1 MRPYVIAGLSAVA
14 ALLTIAMLF
23 TAGWV
28 LPPAESSQ
36 IGYRGVG
43 MVGTVDAGKAE
54 ALEAA
59 NQAPEPIYPYE
70 PIPDDPLAKDVYE
83 NVQVLGDLPDSQ
95 FTRLM
100 AHMTEW
106 VAPEEGC
113 GYCHNLENLAD
124 DSVYTKVV
132 SRRMIQMTQYINTQ
146 WTDHVA
152 DTGVTC
158 YTCHRGQNVPS
169 EIWFSGDG
177 PDGVQG
183 MAGYR
188 GEGQNVAGENVGL
201 TSLNYDPFTPL
212 LVEDGQIRVHSETAL
227 PSGNDASI
235 QLTERTYSL
244 MIHMSSGLGVNCTY
258 CHNSRAFNDWDQSPP
273 ARMTAW
279 HGIRM
284 ARDINNDYLVP
295 LQPVY
300 PPVRLGPD
308 GDAPKLNCA
317 TCHQGVN
324 KPLYGAKMVE
334 DFPSLRPAE

>member
-1 MRPYVIAGLSAVA
+1 MKPYVIAGLASIA

-36 IGYRGVG
+36 LGYRGVG
-43 MVGTVDAGKAE
+43 MVQSNDAGKAQ

-188 GEGQNVAGENVGL
+188 GEGQNVAAENVGL
-201 TSLNYDPFTPL
+201 TSLNYDPFSPL

-258 CHNSRAFNDWDQSPP
+258 CHNTRAMNDWDQSPP

-284 ARDINNDYLVP
+284 ARDLNNDYLVP

-300 PPVRLGPD
+300 PPVRLGPE

-324 KPLYGAKMVE
+324 KPLYGAQMVE
-334 DFPSLRPAE
+334 DFPSLRPAQ

>member
-1 MRPYVIAGLSAVA
+1 MKPYVIAGLAVVGS
-14 ALLTIAMLF
+14 LLTIAMVF
-23 TAGWV
+23 TSGWN

-36 IGYRGVG
+36 LGYRGVG
-43 MVGTVDAGKAE
+43 LVETVDKGGNAATV
-54 ALEAA
+54 AA
-59 NQAPEPIYPYE
+59 NMAPEPIYPYE
-70 PIPDDPLAKDVYE
+70 PIADEPLAKDVYE

-100 AHMTEW
+100 AHITEW

-124 DSVYTKVV
+124 DSLYTKVV
-132 SRRMIQMTQYINTQ
+132 SRRMIQMTQHINVD

-158 YTCHRGQNVPS
+158 YTCHRGQNVPA

-177 PDGVQG
+177 PKGAKG

-188 GEGQNVAGENVGL
+188 GEGQNVAGVNVGL

-212 LVEDGQIRVHSETAL
+212 LLEDGQIRVATGSAL
-227 PSGNDASI
+227 PAGANTSI

-244 MIHMSSGLGVNCTY
+244 MIHMSEGLGVNCAY
-258 CHNSRAFNDWDQSPP
+258 CHNSRNFADWGQSSP

-279 HGIRM
+279 HGIQM
-284 ARDINNDYLVP
+284 VRDLNNEYLVP
-295 LQPVY
+295 LGTTLPEN
-300 PPVRLGPD
+300 RLGPA
-308 GDAPKLNCA
+308 GDAPKAYCT
-317 TCHQGVN
+317 TCHNGVN
-324 KPLYGAKMVE
+324 KPLNGTKMVE
-334 DFPSLRPAE
+334 DFPSLRPAN